1 MSIINE
7 ALKKTEE
14 SIQRNSLKKT
24 PGWDKKTRLKTYLL
38 YFLIFAVILLLG
50 SYIFKAANRKID
62 SPLVSEP
69 PQTAPAPPPPAAPA
83 LPPEEQ
89 PKPEKKFVLNGIFFS
104 DDNGY
109 ALVNNQIVKENDS
122 VDGAKVEKITVD
134 TVELNNEGSIVTLS
148 TGK

>member
-24 PGWDKKTRLKTYLL
+24 SGWDKKPKLKTYLL
-38 YFLIFAVILLLG
+38 YFLICAVILLLG
-50 SYIFKAANRKID
+50 SYIFKITNRKVS
-62 SPLVSEP
+62 SPHVSEP
-69 PQTAPAPPPPAAPA
+69 PQTAPAQPPLAAPVLA
-83 LPPEEQ
+83 PEEQ
-89 PKPEKKFVLNGIFFS
+89 PKPEKKFILNGIFFS

-122 VDGAKVEKITVD
+122 VDGAKVEKITMD
-134 TVELNNEGSIVTLS
+134 TVELNNEGLIVTLS